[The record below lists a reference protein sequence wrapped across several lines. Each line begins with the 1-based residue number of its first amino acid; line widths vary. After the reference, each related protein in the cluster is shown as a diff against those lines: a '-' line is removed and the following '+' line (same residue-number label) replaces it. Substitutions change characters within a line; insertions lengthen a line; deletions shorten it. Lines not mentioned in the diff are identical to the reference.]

1 MMRDRKVRNE
11 SWFPLAMIVI
21 LGVLLYVGLT
31 HLSSIYGAVRSFLG
45 YFRSVF
51 IGCAIAYIL
60 NPLAV
65 RFENG
70 ILHRIKRKKLRWIL
84 AISLSILC
92 MVCVL
97 ALLLGML
104 IPQLIDS
111 IMRLMEN
118 MDEYIDSL
126 KEFADQWGLSE
137 KLKLDDII
145 SSSGDIMNRLIA
157 LVTDNLNNIL
167 SALAITGKSL
177 VTTFISMILS
187 IYLLASK
194 TELKASGLRFYRA
207 LVPARHQEG
216 ILVFIKRCDAI
227 LVRYITFTL
236 LDSLIVGST
245 NMIFMLAVKMQYAGL
260 VSMVVALT
268 NLIPT
273 FGPVIGTV
281 IGGFILLLINPVH
294 ALIFIIFIFILQT
307 IDGYIIKPKLFGGT
321 LGVSG
326 LLILIAI
333 VVFGNIWG
341 VVGILLAIPLA
352 AILDFSYKEEILPV
366 LERHRKK
373 RDELARSKATSDEL
387 VDDDDDYDPSEI
399 REPADE

>member
-1 MMRDRKVRNE
+1 MRNRKVHNE

-21 LGVLLYVGLT
+21 VGVILYVGLT
-31 HLSSIYGAVRSFLG
+31 HLSSIYSAVRDFFG
-45 YFRSVF
+45 YFSSVF

-65 RFENG
+65 RFENNFF
-70 ILHRIKRKKLRWIL
+70 HRIKKIKLRWIL
-84 AISLSILC
+84 SITLSLLC
-92 MVCVL
+92 MLCVL
-97 ALLLGML
+97 ALFLGLL

-111 IMRLMEN
+111 IMKLMEN
-118 MDEYIDSL
+118 MDGYIASL
-126 KEFADQWGLSE
+126 KELADKWGLAE
-137 KLKLDDII
+137 RLKLDDLI
-145 SSSGDIMNRLIA
+145 SSSGAIINRLIS

-177 VTTFISMILS
+177 VTTFISLILS
-187 IYLLASK
+187 IYLLAAK
-194 TELKASGLRFYRA
+194 RELKASGLRLYRA
-207 LVPARHQEG
+207 LVPIRHQEG

-236 LDSLIVGST
+236 LDSLIVGT
-245 NMIFMLAVKMQYAGL
+245 ANMFFMLAFNMQYIGL

-294 ALIFIIFIFILQT
+294 ALAFIIFTLVLQT
-307 IDGYIIKPKLFGGT
+307 IDGYVIKPRLFGGT

-326 LLILIAI
+326 LLILISI
-333 VVFGNIWG
+333 VVFGNIFG
-341 VVGILLAIPLA
+341 MVGILLAIPLA

-373 RDELARSKATSDEL
+373 KDSSQEPEVKPDIIE
-387 VDDDDDYDPSEI
+387 
-399 REPADE
+399 EPADE